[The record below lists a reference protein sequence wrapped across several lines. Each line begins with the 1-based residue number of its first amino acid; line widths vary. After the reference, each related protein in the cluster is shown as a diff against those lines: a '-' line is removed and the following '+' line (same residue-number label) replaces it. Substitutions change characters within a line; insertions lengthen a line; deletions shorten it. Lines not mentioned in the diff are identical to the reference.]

1 MFSMLSHFLLALLA
15 ACTVV
20 QSKPL
25 IKLDHNVTIAARQN
39 DLITRAAGDFYL
51 RIMPLGASIT
61 KGDPS
66 APGKLIHSHLNSF
79 LD

>member
-1 MFSMLSHFLLALLA
+1 MLMRIVLALLA
-15 ACTVV
+15 VCTVV

-25 IKLDHNVTIAARQN
+25 IKLNHNVTIATRQN
-39 DLITRAAGDFYL
+39 ELVSRAAGDFYL

-66 APGKLIHSHLNSF
+66 APGESLPPRLKGRSY
-79 LD
+79 